1 MSSSFTCTRTLATDL
16 NSVGAFVS
24 EIGEKVAQL
33 TGSQDHSFQVKLVL
47 EEALTNA
54 VRHGNKLDPSR
65 SVAVTV
71 VMTADSVSID
81 VHDQGSGFDPD
92 AVPDPTAPERS
103 DKPSGR
109 GVFLM
114 RKIMDSVEYYD
125 KGSGVRMSK
134 RF

>member
-1 MSSSFTCTRTLATDL
+1 
-16 NSVGAFVS
+16 VGAFVS
-24 EIGEKVAQL
+24 EIGEKVAQF
-33 TGSQDHSFQVKLVL
+33 TGSQDYSFQVKLAL

-65 SVAVTV
+65 SVAVSV
-71 VMTADSVSID
+71 ELKADSVSID

-125 KGSGVRMSK
+125 KGCGIRMTK